1 MILKLKVND
10 GTYDTELYFNVCASG
25 TKDDLIRE
33 IRGYVSE
40 FKTYCIVNRK
50 PYVIPHFV
58 NWMNKYTDYS
68 VTFGVPSS
76 GRIDF

>member
-1 MILKLKVND
+1 MMLKLKVND
-10 GTYDTELYFNVCASG
+10 GTYDSELYFTVYNGVEKS
-25 TKDDLIRE
+25 DLIRE

-40 FKTYCIVNRK
+40 FKTYCIINRK
-50 PYVIPHFV
+50 PYNIPHFV
-58 NWMNKYTDYS
+58 NWMNKYTDYA

>member
-1 MILKLKVND
+1 MMLKLKLND
-10 GTYDTELYFNVCASG
+10 GTYDSDVYFQCRNSDMTSEIV
-25 TKDDLIRE
+25 RE

-40 FKTYCIVNRK
+40 FKTYCIINRK
-50 PYVIPHFV
+50 PYNIPHFV

-68 VTFGVPSS
+68 VSFGLPSS